1 MPKIRDFQPNDAK
14 QVNSLALRAFEQ
26 FKGLYQDWPGFQAKI
41 GNMSGLANVG
51 EIIVAEVEGRIV
63 GAVVYV
69 GPNASKAEF
78 FRTEWPIMR
87 MLVVDPDFR
96 ACGIGR
102 TLAQECIRHA
112 KRDGASIF
120 ALHTSKLMGV
130 ALPMYLRMGF
140 KWVSDAPAIHGV
152 DYGIYVKELDG

>member
-1 MPKIRDFQPNDAK
+1 MPKIRDFLPNDAK
-14 QVNSLALRAFEQ
+14 QVNSLALQAFEQ
-26 FKGLYQDWPGFQAKI
+26 FKGSYQDWPGFQAKI
-41 GNMSGLANVG
+41 GNMSSLADGG

-63 GAVVYV
+63 GAVAYV
-69 GPNASKAEF
+69 GPNASKADF

-102 TLAQECIRHA
+102 ALAQECIRRA
-112 KRDGASIF
+112 KRDGASVF
-120 ALHTSKLMGV
+120 ALHTSKLMAV

-140 KWVSDAPAIHGV
+140 KWVSDGPAIHGV